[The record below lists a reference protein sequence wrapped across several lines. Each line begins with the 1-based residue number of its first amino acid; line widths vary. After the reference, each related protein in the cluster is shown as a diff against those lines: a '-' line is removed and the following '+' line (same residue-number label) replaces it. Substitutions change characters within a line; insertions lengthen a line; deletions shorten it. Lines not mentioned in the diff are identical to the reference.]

1 MIMTRTLLNR
11 FQLFFVGISA
21 FASLCLSAGLARA
34 VDIQEVT
41 TPAGVTY
48 WLVEDDTSDM
58 ISMSFLFRGGSVLDP
73 IGKEGLSDLAAST
86 MDEGAGPLPSQ
97 AFRRILD
104 DKSITLSFRAGRDT
118 FGGTFLT
125 LNRYRDEAFDL
136 LRLALTEPRFDEE
149 AVERIRSQILIGK
162 SRSQTDPNDRAGKA
176 LFKVLFGDHP
186 YGKPGDGT
194 SASVAEITLDDLKA
208 FPASRLAKD
217 RLIIGVVGNINA
229 AMLTPL
235 LDHAFGALPETVG
248 PVPTLA
254 VIDPIQGE
262 TVVIDQDVPQS
273 VAILAQPGIDRED
286 PDYYAAYLA
295 THILGGGGFE
305 SRLVNEVRVKRGL
318 AYSTYAYM
326 MDLDSAPLIM
336 SGVATRNDA
345 MAESLDVIQREWA
358 LMGEQGVTLEELND
372 AKTYLTGSYALRFTT
387 AGRIARALTGIQFYD
402 FGIDFI
408 DRRNGFIDAV
418 SLEDVN
424 RVANQLFKAEALTTI
439 VVGRPENVEAT
450 IDAPDIPG

>member
-1 MIMTRTLLNR
+1 MIAHISKFLARKALTAAVALSSLTLL
-11 FQLFFVGISA
+11 GP
-21 FASLCLSAGLARA
+21 LAHA
-34 VDIQEVT
+34 VEIEEVT
-41 TPAGVTY
+41 TPAGITY
-48 WLVEDDTSDM
+48 WLVEDDTADM
-58 ISMSFLFRGGSVLDP
+58 VSMSFLFRGGSVLDP
-73 IGKEGLSDLAAST
+73 AGKEGLSDLAAST
-86 MDEGAGPLPSQ
+86 MDEGAGTLPSQ

-136 LRLALTEPRFDEE
+136 LRLALTEPRFDED

-162 SRSQTDPNDRAGKA
+162 SRAQTDPNDRAGKA
-176 LFKVLFGDHP
+176 LFKTLFGNHP
-186 YGKPGDGT
+186 YGSPGDGT
-194 SASVAEITLDDLKA
+194 SASIAAITLKELKA
-208 FPASRLAKD
+208 FPANRLAKD
-217 RLIIGVVGNINA
+217 RLILGVVGNIDA
-229 AMLTPL
+229 AALTPL
-235 LDHAFGALPETVG
+235 IDHAFGALPETVG
-248 PVPTLA
+248 PVPTIA
-254 VIDPIQGE
+254 AIEPIEGE
-262 TVVIDQDVPQS
+262 TVIVDQDVPQS
-273 VAILAQPGIDRED
+273 VAILAQPGLDRED
-286 PDYYAAYLA
+286 PDYYAAYIA

-326 MDLDSAPLIM
+326 MDLDAAPLIM

-345 MAESLDVIQREWA
+345 MAESLDVIRREWA
-358 LMGEQGVTLEELND
+358 LMGENGVTAAELND

-408 DRRNGFIDAV
+408 DRRNSYIDAV

-424 RVANQLFKAEALTTI
+424 RVANRLFNSEALTTV
-439 VVGRPENVEAT
+439 VVGRPENIEAT
-450 IDAPDIPG
+450 IEAPDIPG